1 MRPALLALA
10 LALAAPAATPGQTPT
25 ASPAAPSGPAPAGA
39 LSPASAAPS
48 ATPSPTPAAKDPVRP
63 ADALSAAEL
72 KEAISLLR
80 RNYVDPV
87 ALDELAL
94 QRAQLEGVL
103 ARLGTGARLLTVAAS
118 TGANPASLG
127 NDESPFRSEVLTGGI
142 GYVRLGAVTRPM
154 LPKLDAALR
163 DFTTRKAPGVILDLR
178 ATPAAADYA
187 VAAECIGRFVA
198 KGRPL
203 FTLRKPATK
212 EERLF
217 TSSAE
222 PLWTGFVAIVA
233 DGATAGVAEVVAA
246 GIRAHAQAMVIGQ
259 PTAGQAVETSD
270 LALGPTHLLRI
281 VVAEVA
287 PPAGIKLFP
296 DGLKPD
302 VAVADAPT
310 GAERARILLAGL
322 EKGPAAVIAEADRLR
337 INEVALVAGV
347 NPEVEMILDMQRRRR
362 EKPEPATSDLLLQRA
377 VDLVTAV
384 TMIGGTSSK

>member
-1 MRPALLALA
+1 MRPALVALA
-10 LALAAPAATPGQTPT
+10 LALAA
-25 ASPAAPSGPAPAGA
+25 SPALGQAPAKD
-39 LSPASAAPS
+39 
-48 ATPSPTPAAKDPVRP
+48 ATRP

-80 RNYVDPV
+80 KNYVDPV

-103 ARLGTGARLLTVAAS
+103 ARLGSGARLLPAATPAGPDS
-118 TGANPASLG
+118 TKPSSE
-127 NDESPFRSEVLTGGI
+127 ESPFRSEILTGGI
-142 GYVRLGAVTRPM
+142 GYIRLGAITRAM

-178 ATPAAADYA
+178 ATPSAADYA

-222 PLWTGFVAIVA
+222 PPWTGFVAVVA
-233 DGATAGVAEVVAA
+233 DADTSGVAEVVAA
-246 GIRAHAQAMVIGQ
+246 GVRAHAQAMVIGQ
-259 PTAGQAVETSD
+259 PTAGQAVEYAD
-270 LALGPTHLLRI
+270 LALGSAYILR
-281 VVAEVA
+281 VAVAEVM
-287 PPAGIKLFP
+287 PPAGVKLFP

-302 VAVADAPT
+302 VAVDGIPT
-310 GAERARILLAGL
+310 GGERARILLAGL

-337 INEVALVAGV
+337 INEAALVAGV
-347 NPEVEMILDMQRRRR
+347 NPEVEMLLDMQRRRR
-362 EKPEPATSDLLLQRA
+362 EKPEAIVSDVLLQRA

-384 TMIGGTSSK
+384 TMIGGK